1 MQDFDNE
8 IELKDI
14 LRKFS
19 EYRIFLW
26 NKKYRII
33 LSVILFSFLSF
44 LVSHFFQE
52 EYKAELTF
60 IVDGGNDRGTM
71 SGGLS
76 GIASQF
82 GFDLGGNSGT
92 TFTQDNIIELLKS
105 REVVSSVLLKESNVA
120 GKKDLLIEHYLNIND
135 LREDLIY
142 ENKLVNSFRE
152 KLTLHHDSIINLVW
166 LDMIENRIGVKFQS
180 DDASILK
187 LSYIS
192 YSQEFAKCMVEELI
206 IRMGIMYTEH
216 RTSQANNTLNFLS
229 DRADSVFNELQISE
243 KAFARTKDINQR
255 IIKASGR
262 LKELQLMREVEV
274 LNTMYLEIIKN
285 LELSKLTLLNNTP
298 IINVIDRPILPLEDT
313 NMSIVLVVLLGGIL
327 GGFFSVMFFIFQ
339 KLFRDSLKE

>member
-285 LELSKLTLLNNTP
+285 LEISKLTLLNNTP
-298 IINVIDRPILPLEDT
+298 IINVIDRPTLPLEDT
-313 NMSIVLVVLLGGIL
+313 NMSAVLLVLLGGIL
-327 GGFFSVMFFIFQ
+327 GGFFSVMFFVFQ